1 LIYFSC
7 FILIKCEMV
16 KTLVQSGA
24 ELSENDFGLSAIDSV
39 INNNNSDVV
48 EFLVR
53 YYNNLDKIYQ

>member
-1 LIYFSC
+1 
-7 FILIKCEMV
+7 MV
-16 KTLVQSGA
+16 KTLVQRGA

-53 YYNNLDKIYQ
+53 YYNDLDKIYQ